1 MAVSMRSTSVP
12 RWRSDYSAVDDLAA
26 GALVTRYVLVSERS
40 IGAQVIRELSERV
53 APVPTRTVIMDDGA
67 GSGFGGLGELLSE
80 ARIGWR
86 FVVAGPERMV
96 GAVRARLISAGA
108 LPAEIAAI
116 IDPDAPVRDVF
127 CAHCHTT
134 SPSVPVAIGGRT
146 PCAGCSAELTVY
158 YHYSRR
164 HSAYLGYRA
173 DSEELP

>member
-12 RWRSDYSAVDDLAA
+12 RWRSDCSAVDDLAA

-40 IGAQVIRELSERV
+40 VSAQVIRELSERV
-53 APVPTRTVIMDDGA
+53 APVSTRTVIVDDEA

-80 ARIGWR
+80 ARIGCR

-96 GAVRARLISAGA
+96 GEVRARLISAGA

-134 SPSVPVAIGGRT
+134 SSSVPVAIGGRT
-146 PCAGCSAELTVY
+146 PCSGCSAELTVY

>member
-1 MAVSMRSTSVP
+1 MRSTSVP

-26 GALVTRYVLVSERS
+26 GALVTRYVLVSDRTV
-40 IGAQVIRELSERV
+40 GAQVLRALSERV
-53 APVPTRTVIMDDGA
+53 APVPTRTVIVDAGV
-67 GSGFGGLGELLSE
+67 GSGFGGLDELLTE

-86 FVVAGPERMV
+86 FVVAGPEHMV

-116 IDPDAPVRDVF
+116 VHPDASVRDVF

-134 SPSVPVAIGGRT
+134 SPSVPVPVGGRT
-146 PCAGCSAELTVY
+146 RCGGCSAELTVY